1 MSRLLPV
8 AKIAEAALQRIG
20 AFTISMVAPDPDE
33 LSRTI
38 FWMDLIVAELVGTG
52 RAHWLIPAT
61 VTKTLTATT
70 ASYNLANFLGTDYPT
85 DGILFP
91 VQAYIRD
98 SSGQDALIDIISRA
112 DYEALSDKAEAG
124 EPTRIY
130 IDRQNNQQQ
139 LYVHPVPADATTSL
153 RLVFQKYAPD
163 MNAGTPDGA
172 GNIAHGFS
180 AEWQR
185 WLILQTAADIGSG
198 PVRVIPLAESDRIKL
213 EAQTAKEALFTSSNR
228 EIVTSPPVTEG
239 SLF

>member
-8 AKIAEAALQRIG
+8 AKIAEASLQRIG
-20 AFTISMVAPDPDE
+20 AFTVSMVAPDPDE
-33 LSRTI
+33 LARTI

-52 RAHWLIPAT
+52 RAHWLIPST
-61 VTKTLTATT
+61 VTKALTADT
-70 ASYNLANFLGTDYPT
+70 ASYSLSTFLGTDYPD

-91 VQAYIRD
+91 VRAYIRD
-98 SSGQDALIDIISRA
+98 AAGQDTPVDIISRD
-112 DYEALSDKAEAG
+112 DYESLADKTNGGA
-124 EPTRIY
+124 PDRIY

-139 LYVHPVPADATTSL
+139 LYVYPVPSDANSSL

-163 MNAGTPDGA
+163 LNAGTPDGA

-198 PVRVIPLAESDRIKL
+198 PVRMIPAGESDRIKL
-213 EAQTAKEALFTSSNR
+213 EAQVAKEALFTSSNR

>member
-8 AKIAEAALQRIG
+8 AKIAEASLQRIG

-33 LSRTI
+33 LARAI
-38 FWMDLIVAELVGTG
+38 FWMDLIVAELAGTG

-61 VTKTLTATT
+61 VTKALTATT

-85 DGILFP
+85 DGIIFP
-91 VQAYIRD
+91 VRAYVRD
-98 SSGQDALIDIISRA
+98 AAGQDTPVDIVSRE
-112 DYEALSDKAEAG
+112 DYENFSAKDTAG
-124 EPTRIY
+124 PPACIY

-139 LYVHPVPADATTSL
+139 LYVYPVPADSTLSL

-163 MNAGTPDGA
+163 MNAGTPDSA

-198 PVRVIPLAESDRIKL
+198 PVRMIPPAESDRIKL
-213 EAQTAKEALFTSSNR
+213 EAQVAKEALFTSSNR
-228 EIVTSPPVTEG
+228 EIVTTAPVTAS

>member
-8 AKIAEAALQRIG
+8 SKIAEASLQKIG

-33 LSRTI
+33 LARTI

-70 ASYNLANFLGTDYPT
+70 ASYDLGNFLGTDYPA

-91 VQAYIRD
+91 VRAYIRD
-98 SSGQDALIDIISRA
+98 AAGQDTPVDIIAR
-112 DYEALSDKAEAG
+112 DEYESISQKTEAG
-124 EPTRIY
+124 APARIY
-130 IDRQNNQQQ
+130 IDRQNNLQQ
-139 LYVHPVPADATTSL
+139 LYVHPVPIDATTSL

-172 GNIAHGFS
+172 GNTSHGFS

-185 WLILQTAADIGSG
+185 WLIYQTAADIGSG
-198 PVRVIPLAESDRIKL
+198 PVRVIPIAELDRIRA
-213 EAQTAKEALFTSSNR
+213 EAQIAKEALFASSNR